1 METQTITPDAPVFTT
16 DPLINVT
23 EAAAGKIREL
33 LAEEGKLKPLMDPH
47 RFGLAQA
54 QDAQVLQG
62 SGKAVGKVVID
73 IE

>member
-1 METQTITPDAPVFTT
+1 MTLSGIFVLLPMLSGEGRAHHGQLLRHAT
-16 DPLINVT
+16 
-23 EAAAGKIREL
+23 R

-54 QDAQVLQG
+54 QAAQVLQG
-62 SGKAVGKVVID
+62 SGKAVGKVIID

>member
-1 METQTITPDAPVFTT
+1 MLSGEGRAHHGQLLRHAT
-16 DPLINVT
+16 
-23 EAAAGKIREL
+23 R

-54 QDAQVLQG
+54 QAAQVLQG